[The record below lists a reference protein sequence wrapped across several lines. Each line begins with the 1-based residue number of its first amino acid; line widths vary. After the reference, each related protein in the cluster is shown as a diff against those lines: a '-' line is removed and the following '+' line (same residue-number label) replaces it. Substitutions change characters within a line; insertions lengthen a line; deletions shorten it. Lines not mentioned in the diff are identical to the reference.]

1 MILVL
6 LGVACAG
13 KTTIGHI
20 LSARLG
26 WCFEDGDDYHP
37 LANRQKL
44 ESGIPLT
51 DEDREPWL
59 NALHARMQE
68 LIDCSQNAVFACSAL
83 KQKYRDL
90 LVAGFEPGQVRF
102 ALLDATRDLLEER
115 IQKRH
120 HQYMNPN
127 LLGSQLA
134 TLEVPAD
141 AWRIS
146 VCGTP
151 EETAQQLLG
160 HLKVATAIVIKSPG
174 EKGDWLE

>member
-6 LGVACAG
+6 LGVSGAG
-13 KTTIGHI
+13 KTTIGLL

-26 WCFEDGDDYHP
+26 WRFADGDDYHP
-37 LANRQKL
+37 LANRQKM
-44 ESGIPLT
+44 ESGTPLT

-59 NALHARMQE
+59 NALHARMLE
-68 LIDCSQNAVFACSAL
+68 LINCNENAVLACSAL

-120 HQYMNPN
+120 HQYMHPN

-146 VCGTP
+146 VRGTP
-151 EETAQQLLG
+151 EEAAQQLLG
-160 HLKVATAIVIKSPG
+160 HLKVAS
-174 EKGDWLE
+174 EQRS